1 MANFNNFRLRCL
13 LGLTLLGTAL
23 TVQAIPV
30 RIATYNVLHGVDTSS
45 DRALGLP
52 EDDYAAVLATMQR
65 IQPDIVCFQELSLG
79 DKAAWVEMAATLGFP
94 HYAFASA
101 EGGTFAG
108 NMRLGI
114 WSRYPIKASAEVK
127 ETVVDPAAME
137 MTRWPLH
144 AVIQVPGALQP
155 LHVFSVHNKSGTLD
169 KTSRLRRAFEMFR
182 TVNYI
187 TNLIAK
193 YPLDTEYAIMGDW
206 NDTIEGDIG
215 LGQHLN
221 FPITYYQDR
230 LAAGGLGSTFKA
242 GFDIPWNSNP
252 YWLMPYQYYP
262 TERLAEVGM
271 GVVDADHTG
280 GTNTWTHDNA
290 HPAST
295 YGWRLDY
302 ILFSDEILNSAYG
315 SPVAEVYNSDGD
327 GAGVGLM
334 KYGAPLP
341 PKTSAYASDHRMVF
355 ADFNLIDEVAGFTPV
370 GIISEVVHH
379 SSTDGSYVEICNS
392 GSSALNLTGYTV
404 EVYLSGSTTPTIIAL
419 SGTVAGGGVH
429 VVAASVNGYQTYWDG
444 KMPDQTAAVIG
455 SLTGTDT
462 IVLRK
467 PGGIL
472 SDIYGKI
479 GAVPGTWGFTHS
491 VAVRNAGV
499 SDPLPTWSA
508 TEWTITAGTTTAT
521 PGTHQALSEADGY
534 VVNIGLDPMVPRATN
549 AFSIT
554 ASAFVNQLASNLTL
568 TAHFRISGGAWFH
581 QALTNSGATWRT
593 PMMLQAVSGGD
604 VMEYYV
610 ELAFDGPGT
619 NSPERA
625 DTRVYTFP
633 VTPGT
638 AAPIKPLFNEVRAN
652 GQGTDTNEFVE
663 LIAPAGTNLVGYTI
677 EHYSGTEGA
686 DGVLWTYTFPSF
698 TVPDDGILDRAGN
711 HLGFVVISQ
720 NSNTVANTDLPLPG
734 LLGNGPHALILYDAA
749 SKIVD
754 AVVWLA
760 SPTNTFDTDV
770 DDPGTVSRQVPSV
783 SPNYL
788 HVIGVDPATDNCPQ
802 APNDVLSAT
811 DGWKVGAATPG
822 ALNVGQTS
830 GLLIVSRLDLDEDGI
845 PDDEDNC
852 PGVYNPT
859 QIDTDGDGVG
869 DACDPD
875 IDGDGILNAVD
886 NCPYD
891 YNPNQE
897 DMDGDGVG
905 DACDL
910 DIDGD
915 GIPNDEDPFPYEPHT
930 WVVDFEDGAKGSYV
944 LSTNLINGRN
954 WVISNAMISTTK
966 DGDLY
971 NELKSLRFRSPST
984 FVFQGALT
992 NGIEA
997 LSFAYGRYGSDG
1009 PTTITAEYDAGA
1021 GWVEIASVST
1031 LGITSLTT
1039 NTTAVNVP
1047 GPVNFRLT
1055 CTAPSG
1061 TPRANVDDIAITMY
1075 SLPSE
1080 PTDAQCTLVATNQ
1093 AVYDGL
1099 VHSNLFI
1106 VTPLGIPYTVAY
1118 SPANPID
1125 AGTYTATVTIPT
1137 IDFVTGGTF
1146 VFLNSVIIAAAPAGP
1161 PVAPGYVGASFTNTT
1176 EFVATWSPV
1185 AGATSYLLDVGTRAD
1200 FLPGGDGTSTN
1211 LIAFDFAGYQGS
1223 ETVGTSTYASAG
1235 MQSPA
1240 YITRGA
1246 GLAAG
1251 QNADRFNSS
1260 AWTVLGDATTA
1271 FADSDYCEWTIQ
1283 PTVGHSMSITNICLN
1298 IQRSATGPSNL
1309 ALRSSSDSYTADLMV
1324 NTGMSGTATIFMSSN
1339 LAGVAGLQ
1347 EVSSPIT
1354 FRLAGWMAGGSA
1366 GTMGFEGT
1374 GDDILIQGTLGSE
1387 APSYISS
1394 YSNRLVSGTS
1404 LAVAGLTAGETYY
1417 FRVQAIGAGGTGMYS
1432 SVVAV
1437 TTPLAMPPGV
1447 TTFDD
1452 WLRGKGQNPEQA
1464 DFFTDADY
1472 DGDGMTTWEEYLAD
1486 TDPAARDSVL
1496 QLTGTYY
1503 GVSDSNPVTGK
1514 LVLHFPSS
1522 TGRYYQVIYTTNLFS
1537 PSILSNLGWGV
1548 SGMAVTNNSSD
1559 IWYGTIRSRVTA
1571 P

>member
-30 RIATYNVLHGVDTSS
+30 RIASFNVLWGIDT
-45 DRALGLP
+45 DRCYGTTKTG
-52 EDDYAAVLATMQR
+52 DYTATIEIMQR
-65 IQPDIVCFQELSLG
+65 VQPDIVCFQELYGNPTHMTAWLG
-79 DKAAWVEMAATLGFP
+79 AAAALGYP
-94 HYAFASA
+94 YYALSD
-101 EGGTFAG
+101 GGTFDTS
-108 NMRLGI
+108 MRLGV
-114 WSRYPIKASAEVK
+114 WSKFPITYSAHVR
-127 ETVVDPAAME
+127 ETVVDPTAAEIM
-137 MTRWPLH
+137 RWPLH
-144 AVIQVPGALQP
+144 VSIDVPGALYP
-155 LHVFSVHNKSGTLD
+155 FHVFTTHNKATTLGT
-169 KTSRLRRAFEMFR
+169 KERMQRAFEIHR

-187 TNLIAK
+187 TNLVAQD
-193 YPLDTEYAIMGDW
+193 PLNHVEYAIMGDF
-206 NDTIEGDIG
+206 NDDIG
-215 LGQHLN
+215 LSQTVE
-221 FPITYYQDR
+221 FSIDDYQYYR
-230 LAAGGLGSTFKA
+230 SSLGNSTVSFNN
-242 GFDIPWNSNP
+242 GSDIPWNTYSGWLLP
-252 YWLMPYQYYP
+252 YRYFP
-262 TERLAEVGM
+262 TERLAVAGM
-271 GVVDADHTG
+271 AAVDAPHTG
-280 GTNTWTHDNA
+280 SSLTWTHYADN
-290 HPAST
+290 PASR
-295 YGWRLDY
+295 YRLDY
-302 ILFSDEILNSAYG
+302 ILFSDEITSSAYG
-315 SPVAEVYNSDGD
+315 PPVAEVYNSEGD
-327 GAGVGLM
+327 GTSVGLP
-334 KYGAPLP
+334 KYGAPLAFG
-341 PKTSAYASDHRMVF
+341 TSAIASDHRMLF
-355 ADFNLIDEVAGFTPV
+355 ADFHLIDEVAGFTPV

-379 SSTDGSYVEICNS
+379 SSSDGSYVEICNT
-392 GSSALNLTGYTV
+392 GSSALDLAGYV
-404 EVYLSGSTTPTIIAL
+404 LAVYLNGSSLPTTITL
-419 SGTVAGGGVH
+419 SGTVAGGGAY

-444 KMPDQTAAVIG
+444 KTPDQTEAVIG

-462 IVLRK
+462 IVLQK

-770 DDPGTVSRQVPSV
+770 DDPGTVSRQVPSI

-788 HVIGVDPATDNCPQ
+788 HVIGVDPATNNCPQ

-822 ALNVGQTS
+822 ALNVGQTN
-830 GLLIVSRLDLDEDGI
+830 GYLIVSRLDLDVDGI

-852 PGVYNPT
+852 PSVYNPT
-859 QIDTDGDGVG
+859 QSDMDHDGIG
-869 DACDPD
+869 DACDLD
-875 IDGDGILNAVD
+875 IDGDNIPNELD

-891 YNPNQE
+891 YNPDQE

-984 FVFQGALT
+984 FVLQGALT

-1055 CTAPSG
+1055 CTGTSG
-1061 TPRANVDDIAITMY
+1061 TRANVDDIAITMY

-1080 PTDAQCTLVATNQ
+1080 PTDAQCTLVATTE

-1099 VHSNLFI
+1099 LHTNAFRVL
-1106 VTPLGIPYTVAY
+1106 PLGMAYTVTYA
-1118 SPANPID
+1118 PRDPIE
-1125 AGTYTATVTIPT
+1125 AGSYTATVTVPS
-1137 IDFVTGGTF
+1137 IDLVTGGTF
-1146 VFLNSVIIAAAPAGP
+1146 VFPNSVIIAAAPDGP
-1161 PVAPGYVGASFTNTT
+1161 PVAPGYVWASLTNTT
-1176 EFVATWSPV
+1176 EMVATWSPV

-1200 FLPGGDGTSTN
+1200 FLPGGDGGGSAHTVDFEDGAKGSYAAGDVVLNAVSWNLNDALIGTTVGSDRFNGAKSARVRNNETATGTGMLSMNTDLSTGLSSITLYHASYGTDAATAGRVDYSINSGASWISAGSFDVNTTNLTLFSSTN
-1211 LIAFDFAGYQGS
+1211 LNMTGNVRIR
-1223 ETVGTSTYASAG
+1223 VVKTSG
-1235 MQSPA
+1235 
-1240 YITRGA
+1240 
-1246 GLAAG
+1246 
-1251 QNADRFNSS
+1251 
-1260 AWTVLGDATTA
+1260 
-1271 FADSDYCEWTIQ
+1271 
-1283 PTVGHSMSITNICLN
+1283 
-1298 IQRSATGPSNL
+1298 SATQRFSIDDITLYPYSL
-1309 ALRSSSDSYTADLMV
+1309 
-1324 NTGMSGTATIFMSSN
+1324 ATI
-1339 LAGVAGLQ
+1339 
-1347 EVSSPIT
+1347 
-1354 FRLAGWMAGGSA
+1354 
-1366 GTMGFEGT
+1366 
-1374 GDDILIQGTLGSE
+1374 
-1387 APSYISS
+1387 PSYLTS
-1394 YSNRLVSGTS
+1394 YSNRLVDGTS

-1486 TDPAARDSVL
+1486 TDPALSNSVL
-1496 QLTGTYY
+1496 QLTGTYTNASL
-1503 GVSDSNPVTGK
+1503 GDLTTGK
-1514 LVLHFPSS
+1514 LILHFPAS
-1522 TGRYYQVIYTTNLFS
+1522 TERFYQLIYTTNLMGS
-1537 PSILSNLGWGV
+1537 TITNDLGPGV
-1548 SGMAVTNNSSD
+1548 PGMAVTSD
-1559 IWYGTIRSRVTA
+1559 APDTWMGTIRVRM
-1571 P
+1571 PER